1 MATSLLR
8 TTPSLTPQEVFDAFQ
23 SDESQTLR
31 GFKSG
36 LSGLSA
42 GSYASEALAQ
52 EQAKDPVWK
61 ETRDR
66 ALAIQERAAAQGPR
80 ISSLRDIA
88 NTGDA
93 LDYAGGTIG
102 QGVASMLPTLAT
114 ALLTRGR
121 GKLAAPTAFAGAAL
135 SGYKTQRDQA
145 VMGQYQDPTLAAASA
160 EDRDTAATGTG
171 ILGAGLEA
179 AVPAGLAA
187 SMFRK
192 PVASFASNVAR
203 DAVEEAATEGA
214 QQLVSYGGEKYLD
227 ADRELDPWDLVD
239 AAVAGGLTGGT
250 MSAAVRAPAH
260 LAAGAA
266 SVLPEIKKP
275 GSPGKP
281 AAGPFVLEPDGGA
294 PGGGGGFDGVVDRM
308 KKAAQSAASPADFLK
323 NVFAG
328 TPEDMAAA
336 DLRPDSEDPSV
347 LNAADPEAAI
357 NARDAHFAE
366 RAKMY
371 AEELLKNPDISANT
385 KQRVIDM
392 NGDYSSKAN
401 RVFVASNLATHLVG
415 KKITKGI
422 NDLGSLADTLAG
434 TVKDAVTGTKKNNLQ
449 EIPLAEAAPLV
460 EMLASK
466 LGNNA
471 ANAPT
476 LARQLLAAANR
487 IPTGAV
493 IDPESDRRLK
503 NLSSVIDDEMLDMVT
518 ELSGSEGLREAINKV
533 RSIPS
538 AESDVEKAAGGS
550 FLESMLTD
558 KNTDPQI
565 TRGLAKYVD
574 ELGLKLKGMNPTQ
587 KTNALRGLSAAFGS
601 VKNAQTV
608 AEYYGNLRREAFDK
622 EAVRDELADD
632 RPESEKLALDESS
645 ETTDDYEGTAD
656 EDFEAARQGLTTR
669 EGPPES
675 TYTFQD
681 AKKLRPFR
689 AFESSTLAGGK
700 QRRTAVQEAINL
712 KGKTPGAY
720 VRPVKMSE
728 YVSDTKG
735 DPEAEV
741 KRLAA
746 DVKERIAEHKDR
758 KGEDRT
764 AQINTLKGEL
774 ELMRS
779 EYKRGGAKAVLDQ
792 YEVLQS
798 SASEQNDTVA
808 TDKDLKEYANLAES
822 GDARNTQ
829 IVFQRKDG
837 TKLKLSAESMW
848 GARGKKE
855 GSGKGERADS
865 RAKRLFYDAVS
876 SVLAR
881 PEIEKLV
888 TPLENVTVD
897 RKLGIVAKKKS
908 NPDYVRKVAAA
919 LKAAR
924 GDLKAFDA
932 ALNGTKPSKG
942 TTSKV
947 GGLVDIYIA
956 KENERDALD
965 AFVNDSIADLEK
977 LLDQSREGEGLFA
990 KNLPA
995 QAVAREQVRM
1005 LRAAK
1010 GKIDEVKFDEQF
1022 EANTSDVPGIPGTK
1036 EELVDDSDA
1045 APGVKEAK
1053 KKGPRLVEEDTGL
1066 AVGQEK
1072 RKLTPS
1078 AAERDAGKQSSQ
1090 NKQTDTETV
1099 MTVRAAIRSL
1109 FNTSLDSFVVV
1120 RRTAEQ
1126 LFAAAG
1132 INPAELPA
1140 GVLFSY
1146 SDTQKSADA
1155 SVRDFATYI
1164 NTKLDADGL
1173 PYISKETRTDGDVN
1187 AIATKFLNAVAED
1200 PRLLIDPVNSKKLSV
1215 SQYLVDE
1222 ETGDAIDPNDPSQ
1235 HWRLSDIGR
1244 HVAAA
1249 VTSGSIS
1256 DALAVE
1262 ATRITEGRNSAIADL
1277 IRVLGESGV
1286 GTPVE
1291 RARVVIAAS
1300 KYATSGTY
1308 SPTSGE
1314 VRVRADEIGDNRHGV
1329 TMNEAIAKEI
1339 VKELRA
1345 GKGMKAAMKAATAT
1359 SVEAARRSNKHANTT
1374 GWVEFKKGSSP
1385 EVLNRAMN
1393 GTGWCTGFTDISFA
1407 ASQISQGSFW
1417 AYYED
1422 GEPQIGMRTEDG
1434 RMGEPPR
1441 GRLEGQ
1447 RLPPKYAGI
1456 AADFLEKGGKVTGGE
1471 EFLEAR
1477 REKLAMRAILASEG
1491 EISPEQFRDAVRVVV
1506 GKDGEVTFGAING
1519 EKYGAKDVVFP
1530 ASRIPP
1536 QFRGVVGAMENAAVV
1551 RFNASS
1557 LPSGLREVRG
1567 HLVADDLTS
1576 APELREVGK
1585 NLYADALTSAPELRK
1600 VGKNLSTISLTSAP
1614 ELREVGG
1621 RLVADALTSV
1631 PKLER
1636 VGEDMEANALTSA
1649 PELREV
1655 GGHLYAD
1662 ALTFAPELREV
1673 GGIMFTDALTSA
1685 PKLSVP
1691 LDELRKRRDD
1701 YYPSEDIPFSRDA
1714 SGKVQG
1720 FVYKK
1725 KAYLAADNIERNRA
1739 RGVLMHELGE
1749 HLGDLRGLLGD
1760 ANYAK
1765 LFKAVEGW
1773 ANSAGKE
1780 GEIAKA
1786 AIRRAKESGNYETE
1800 LLAYAIEEAVNAGVK
1815 PTAEGVVGKWLEA
1828 VMNAFKAAL
1837 KRLTG
1842 ADMNLTAQDLVDLA
1856 HGTALRGPIR
1866 EMVAEPRGTKNSTT
1880 KNSFAGNR
1888 VNPTMAHFAE
1898 QALEGGVPA
1907 DQVWAQTGWFRGPDG
1922 KMRTEIRTPK
1932 LEAAL
1937 RERLTNKA
1945 TRDKPFKIWDVLK
1958 DIPAFAAYSKTF
1970 LKDVTVIPDT
1980 PDSESSMMMELTGVA
1995 GSYNPETKEINL
2007 GRAGAILGEIE
2018 KRVGAPKF
2026 TKRVRALAA
2035 ESDSFLLDMA
2045 GVIDSFIKD
2054 GVITRQELNGLAIEG
2069 TISTAM
2075 HELQHA
2081 LQHVDGFENGGNP
2094 AMAVIAKYGNPD
2106 EYLKAAR
2113 EEDFETMDAISEQAF
2128 SVMRSEMGPLTE
2140 ADESTYM
2147 HKLYESIIGEVE
2159 AADVQ
2164 SRMDLSDKEAANLK
2178 PALADAKREFLRSIA
2193 VAEALSLS
2201 RASAMNAG
2209 KKPNLKTSKKD
2220 ILAEITRI
2228 RGKDVRV
2235 KFKTFLGGGA
2245 SGAYTIS
2252 NDKIQRLIE
2261 ISMHAANPM
2270 GVAWHESL
2278 HDFFAMLNENPTER
2292 SIKKDLIDASKAY
2305 HVNKQLKKLLEGH
2318 PEAIKQLDN
2327 DEERVAYMY
2336 QFWAEGLLKL
2346 GPNTNGI
2353 FDRLRKMFRDM
2364 LKLVGAEDR
2373 AADLLGA
2380 LHEGK
2385 FADPSTVSEV
2395 LSDLGADR
2403 FQNKLNAGA
2412 PVLAQAL
2419 SRAVEAAPDRLRAF
2433 KNDKINELAD
2443 KFSSEK
2449 GKTGFIQKR
2458 DQQGNMWGNKLAGI
2472 LAGTSASERTTA
2484 RKNLQ
2489 AMKAPVSKLEQ
2500 DLSQFFRDMHDYMT
2514 QAKVQTFDSETNQWV
2529 PLRQVK
2535 NYFPRVFDRAAIL
2548 DNKDEFV
2555 ELLRK
2560 HGDMSAKNAGK
2571 IVDALT
2577 HGTGQLDLV
2586 ENEHSLGFTPY
2597 AQAVQD
2603 RKLTFI
2609 NASNAAEFAKFQSP
2623 DLADITT
2630 GYVKQ
2635 AVHRAEYTREF
2646 GNDGEKI
2653 VELIK
2658 ASGIK
2663 DKKELE
2669 DIGKVVQGLEGSL
2682 GHEMSSSTKELMS
2695 SILTLQHMVILPMAL
2710 FSQMIDPVV
2719 MAARSGDLKD
2729 AGKAYMTAVKRLV
2742 GKKVDGEELATTL
2755 GIISQDTVLEAM
2767 GMAYGATQM
2776 SRSMRNINRTFFKY
2790 NGLQGWNNSMRIAAT
2805 AAGERYLIS
2814 NKDNAKALSELGL
2827 KSGDITVL
2835 PSGRLDTS
2843 SPELQQAMFRFV
2855 DQAVLRPSASNRP
2868 VWMSDPRFLL
2878 VAHLKQFTFAMH
2890 NVVLKRAKNELA
2902 DGNPKPWAILLLA
2915 LPTILAADMAKF
2927 ALSGNLPDS
2936 WGFMDY
2942 LNHAVERS
2950 GLLGLGDF
2958 TAQAQRGVGQGKM
2971 PGEALLGPSFEHL
2984 MEVLRWIGGDP
2995 RTGVTD
3001 VIDRTVPGARFV

>member
-1 MATSLLR
+1 MTKSALL
-8 TTPSLTPQEVFDAFQ
+8 TASSSANEPFSMFTAPSLTATEVQDSFYAD
-23 SDESQTLR
+23 DGQTLR

-36 LSGLSA
+36 ISGLGSA
-42 GSYASEALAQ
+42 ALASEALAQ
-52 EQAKDPVWK
+52 EQARDPAWRV
-61 ETRDR
+61 TRDL
-66 ALAIQERAAAQGPR
+66 ALRQQEEAAAQGPR

-145 VMGQYQDPTLAAASA
+145 VVGQYQDPTLAAASA
-160 EDRDTAATGTG
+160 EDRDIAATGTG

-192 PVASFASNVAR
+192 PVTSFASNVAR
-203 DAVEEAATEGA
+203 DTVGEAATETA

-227 ADRELDPWDLVD
+227 ADRELDPWDLAD
-239 AAVAGGLTGGT
+239 AAVAGGLTGGA

-260 LAAGAA
+260 IAA
-266 SVLPEIKKP
+266 SAANAMPVKSPTEP
-275 GSPGKP
+275 GTP
-281 AAGPFVLEPDGGA
+281 AAEPFVLEPDGGA
-294 PGGGGGFDGVVDRM
+294 PSGGGGGFDDVVDRM
-308 KKAAQSAASPADFLK
+308 RKAAQSAASPADFLK

-371 AEELLKNPDISANT
+371 AEELLKNPDISAGT

-449 EIPLAEAAPLV
+449 EIPLAELAPLV
-460 EMLASK
+460 EMIASK
-466 LGNNA
+466 MGNNA

-493 IDPESDRRLK
+493 IDPESDRRLR
-503 NLSSVIDDEMLDMVT
+503 NLNSVVDDEMLDMVT
-518 ELSGSEGLREAINKV
+518 ELSDSEGLREAINKV

-550 FLESMLTD
+550 FLESMLVD

-574 ELGLKLKGMNPTQ
+574 ELGLKLKGMNLTQ
-587 KTNALRGLSAAFGS
+587 KTNELRGLSVAFGS

-622 EAVRDELADD
+622 EAGRDELADD
-632 RPESEKLALDESS
+632 RPESDKLALDESS

-675 TYTFQD
+675 TYIFQD

-712 KGKTPGAY
+712 KGKSPGAY

-746 DVKERIAEHKDR
+746 DVKERIAEHEAR

-808 TDKDLKEYANLAES
+808 TDKDLKEYGQLADH
-822 GDARNTQ
+822 GDARDTH

-865 RAKRLFYDAVS
+865 RAKRLFADAVA

-947 GGLVDIYIA
+947 DGLVDNYIA

-1005 LRAAK
+1005 LRVAK

-1022 EANTSDVPGIPGTK
+1022 EERDNNRSGIPG
-1036 EELVDDSDA
+1036 EEMQDIDFAGAYRRLEISRSEIKHAIDVAEDA
-1045 APGVKEAK
+1045 GDMEAISALDKKLDQNYRQYAELEKREAK
-1053 KKGPRLVEEDTGL
+1053 NASYRGTGWREREDSGKGPRLVEEDTGL

-1078 AAERDAGKQSSQ
+1078 AAERDAAKAKEELTVPKVTLPKTSPYTAKDQAKSDKANKFIGRGSSGSAAADYDKEWAP
-1090 NKQTDTETV
+1090 NFVELSKDTEYAPGWHAV
-1099 MTVRAAIRSL
+1099 
-1109 FNTSLDSFVVV
+1109 FEDDDDYGQP
-1120 RRTAEQ
+1120 TARLSDEVYATKAEA
-1126 LFAAAG
+1126 AAAG
-1132 INPAELPA
+1132 
-1140 GVLFSY
+1140 
-1146 SDTQKSADA
+1146 
-1155 SVRDFATYI
+1155 DFGA
-1164 NTKLDADGL
+1164 
-1173 PYISKETRTDGDVN
+1173 
-1187 AIATKFLNAVAED
+1187 KF
-1200 PRLLIDPVNSKKLSV
+1200 
-1215 SQYLVDE
+1215 
-1222 ETGDAIDPNDPSQ
+1222 
-1235 HWRLSDIGR
+1235 
-1244 HVAAA
+1244 
-1249 VTSGSIS
+1249 
-1256 DALAVE
+1256 VE
-1262 ATRITEGRNSAIADL
+1262 AK
-1277 IRVLGESGV
+1277 
-1286 GTPVE
+1286 
-1291 RARVVIAAS
+1291 RA
-1300 KYATSGTY
+1300 
-1308 SPTSGE
+1308 
-1314 VRVRADEIGDNRHGV
+1314 
-1329 TMNEAIAKEI
+1329 
-1339 VKELRA
+1339 
-1345 GKGMKAAMKAATAT
+1345 
-1359 SVEAARRSNKHANTT
+1359 
-1374 GWVEFKKGSSP
+1374 
-1385 EVLNRAMN
+1385 
-1393 GTGWCTGFTDISFA
+1393 
-1407 ASQISQGSFW
+1407 
-1417 AYYED
+1417 
-1422 GEPQIGMRTEDG
+1422 
-1434 RMGEPPR
+1434 
-1441 GRLEGQ
+1441 
-1447 RLPPKYAGI
+1447 
-1456 AADFLEKGGKVTGGE
+1456 
-1471 EFLEAR
+1471 
-1477 REKLAMRAILASEG
+1477 
-1491 EISPEQFRDAVRVVV
+1491 
-1506 GKDGEVTFGAING
+1506 
-1519 EKYGAKDVVFP
+1519 
-1530 ASRIPP
+1530 
-1536 QFRGVVGAMENAAVV
+1536 
-1551 RFNASS
+1551 
-1557 LPSGLREVRG
+1557 
-1567 HLVADDLTS
+1567 
-1576 APELREVGK
+1576 
-1585 NLYADALTSAPELRK
+1585 
-1600 VGKNLSTISLTSAP
+1600 
-1614 ELREVGG
+1614 
-1621 RLVADALTSV
+1621 
-1631 PKLER
+1631 
-1636 VGEDMEANALTSA
+1636 
-1649 PELREV
+1649 
-1655 GGHLYAD
+1655 
-1662 ALTFAPELREV
+1662 
-1673 GGIMFTDALTSA
+1673 
-1685 PKLSVP
+1685 
-1691 LDELRKRRDD
+1691 
-1701 YYPSEDIPFSRDA
+1701 
-1714 SGKVQG
+1714 
-1720 FVYKK
+1720 
-1725 KAYLAADNIERNRA
+1725 
-1739 RGVLMHELGE
+1739 
-1749 HLGDLRGLLGD
+1749 
-1760 ANYAK
+1760 
-1765 LFKAVEGW
+1765 
-1773 ANSAGKE
+1773 
-1780 GEIAKA
+1780 
-1786 AIRRAKESGNYETE
+1786 
-1800 LLAYAIEEAVNAGVK
+1800 
-1815 PTAEGVVGKWLEA
+1815 
-1828 VMNAFKAAL
+1828 
-1837 KRLTG
+1837 
-1842 ADMNLTAQDLVDLA
+1842 
-1856 HGTALRGPIR
+1856 
-1866 EMVAEPRGTKNSTT
+1866 TKNSTT

-1888 VNPTMAHFAE
+1888 VDPAMARFAE
-1898 QALEGGVPA
+1898 QALEGGVPV

-1922 KMRTEIRTPK
+1922 KMRTEIRSPK

-1945 TRDKPFKIWDVLK
+1945 TRDKPFKIWDILK

-1970 LKDVTVIPDT
+1970 LKDVMVT
-1980 PDSESSMMMELTGVA
+1980 PSNSDSVDSMMMELSGVA

-2035 ESDSFLLDMA
+2035 DSFMLDM
-2045 GVIDSFIKD
+2045 GSIIESFIKD
-2054 GVITRQELNGLAIEG
+2054 GVIDARDVDKLAIEG
-2069 TISTAM
+2069 AISTAM

-2113 EEDFETMDAISEQAF
+2113 EEDFGTMDAISEQAF
-2128 SVMRSEMGPLTE
+2128 SVMRAEMGPLTE

-2164 SRMDLSDKEAANLK
+2164 SRMDLSDEEAANLK

-2201 RASAMNAG
+2201 RASAMNTK

-2228 RGKDVRV
+2228 RGKDVIV
-2235 KFKTFLGGGA
+2235 QFKKFLEGGA

-2270 GVAWHESL
+2270 SVAWHESL
-2278 HDFFAMLNENPTER
+2278 HDFFAMLDENPTER

-2353 FDRLRKMFRDM
+2353 FDRIRKMFRDI

-2419 SRAVEAAPDRLRAF
+2419 SRVFEAAPDRLRAF
-2433 KNDKINELAD
+2433 HNDKISELAD

-2458 DQQGNMWGNKLAGI
+2458 FQQGGVWENKLAGI

-2514 QAKVQTFDSETNQWV
+2514 QAGVKTFDSETSTWV

-2535 NYFPRVFDRAAIL
+2535 DYFPRVFDRAAIL
-2548 DNKDEFV
+2548 GNAYEFTQ
-2555 ELLRK
+2555 LLRK
-2560 HGDMSAKNAGK
+2560 HSNMDAKSAGK

-2695 SILTLQHMVILPMAL
+2695 SIMTLQNMVILPMAL

-2742 GKKVDGEELATTL
+2742 GKKVDGEELAATL
-2755 GIISQDTVLEAM
+2755 GIISQDSVLEAM

-2776 SRSMRNINRTFFKY
+2776 SKGMRNINRTFFKY

-2805 AAGERYLIS
+2805 AAGERYLIAHKS
-2814 NKDNAKALSELGL
+2814 DEKALSELGL
-2827 KSGDITVL
+2827 KPADIEVL

-2890 NVVLKRAKNELA
+2890 NVVLKRANEQLD
-2902 DGNPKPWAILLLA
+2902 DGNPKPWGILLLA

-2958 TAQAQRGVGQGKM
+2958 TVQAQRGVGMGHA
-2971 PGEALLGPSFEHL
+2971 PGEQLLGPTFEHL

-2995 RTGVTD
+2995 RTGAAD
-3001 VIDRTVPGARFV
+3001 VIDRTVPGMRFV

>member
-1 MATSLLR
+1 
-8 TTPSLTPQEVFDAFQ
+8 
-23 SDESQTLR
+23 
-31 GFKSG
+31 
-36 LSGLSA
+36 
-42 GSYASEALAQ
+42 
-52 EQAKDPVWK
+52 
-61 ETRDR
+61 
-66 ALAIQERAAAQGPR
+66 
-80 ISSLRDIA
+80 
-88 NTGDA
+88 
-93 LDYAGGTIG
+93 
-102 QGVASMLPTLAT
+102 
-114 ALLTRGR
+114 
-121 GKLAAPTAFAGAAL
+121 
-135 SGYKTQRDQA
+135 
-145 VMGQYQDPTLAAASA
+145 MG
-160 EDRDTAATGTG
+160 
-171 ILGAGLEA
+171 
-179 AVPAGLAA
+179 
-187 SMFRK
+187 
-192 PVASFASNVAR
+192 
-203 DAVEEAATEGA
+203 
-214 QQLVSYGGEKYLD
+214 
-227 ADRELDPWDLVD
+227 
-239 AAVAGGLTGGT
+239 
-250 MSAAVRAPAH
+250 
-260 LAAGAA
+260 
-266 SVLPEIKKP
+266 
-275 GSPGKP
+275 
-281 AAGPFVLEPDGGA
+281 
-294 PGGGGGFDGVVDRM
+294 
-308 KKAAQSAASPADFLK
+308 
-323 NVFAG
+323 
-328 TPEDMAAA
+328 
-336 DLRPDSEDPSV
+336 
-347 LNAADPEAAI
+347 
-357 NARDAHFAE
+357 
-366 RAKMY
+366 
-371 AEELLKNPDISANT
+371 
-385 KQRVIDM
+385 
-392 NGDYSSKAN
+392 
-401 RVFVASNLATHLVG
+401 
-415 KKITKGI
+415 
-422 NDLGSLADTLAG
+422 
-434 TVKDAVTGTKKNNLQ
+434 
-449 EIPLAEAAPLV
+449 
-460 EMLASK
+460 
-466 LGNNA
+466 
-471 ANAPT
+471 
-476 LARQLLAAANR
+476 
-487 IPTGAV
+487 
-493 IDPESDRRLK
+493 K
-503 NLSSVIDDEMLDMVT
+503 NL
-518 ELSGSEGLREAINKV
+518 
-533 RSIPS
+533 
-538 AESDVEKAAGGS
+538 
-550 FLESMLTD
+550 
-558 KNTDPQI
+558 
-565 TRGLAKYVD
+565 Y
-574 ELGLKLKGMNPTQ
+574 
-587 KTNALRGLSAAFGS
+587 
-601 VKNAQTV
+601 
-608 AEYYGNLRREAFDK
+608 
-622 EAVRDELADD
+622 
-632 RPESEKLALDESS
+632 
-645 ETTDDYEGTAD
+645 
-656 EDFEAARQGLTTR
+656 
-669 EGPPES
+669 
-675 TYTFQD
+675 
-681 AKKLRPFR
+681 
-689 AFESSTLAGGK
+689 
-700 QRRTAVQEAINL
+700 
-712 KGKTPGAY
+712 
-720 VRPVKMSE
+720 
-728 YVSDTKG
+728 
-735 DPEAEV
+735 
-741 KRLAA
+741 
-746 DVKERIAEHKDR
+746 
-758 KGEDRT
+758 
-764 AQINTLKGEL
+764 
-774 ELMRS
+774 
-779 EYKRGGAKAVLDQ
+779 
-792 YEVLQS
+792 
-798 SASEQNDTVA
+798 
-808 TDKDLKEYANLAES
+808 
-822 GDARNTQ
+822 
-829 IVFQRKDG
+829 
-837 TKLKLSAESMW
+837 
-848 GARGKKE
+848 
-855 GSGKGERADS
+855 
-865 RAKRLFYDAVS
+865 
-876 SVLAR
+876 
-881 PEIEKLV
+881 
-888 TPLENVTVD
+888 
-897 RKLGIVAKKKS
+897 
-908 NPDYVRKVAAA
+908 
-919 LKAAR
+919 
-924 GDLKAFDA
+924 
-932 ALNGTKPSKG
+932 
-942 TTSKV
+942 
-947 GGLVDIYIA
+947 
-956 KENERDALD
+956 
-965 AFVNDSIADLEK
+965 
-977 LLDQSREGEGLFA
+977 
-990 KNLPA
+990 
-995 QAVAREQVRM
+995 
-1005 LRAAK
+1005 
-1010 GKIDEVKFDEQF
+1010 
-1022 EANTSDVPGIPGTK
+1022 
-1036 EELVDDSDA
+1036 
-1045 APGVKEAK
+1045 
-1053 KKGPRLVEEDTGL
+1053 
-1066 AVGQEK
+1066 
-1072 RKLTPS
+1072 
-1078 AAERDAGKQSSQ
+1078 
-1090 NKQTDTETV
+1090 
-1099 MTVRAAIRSL
+1099 
-1109 FNTSLDSFVVV
+1109 
-1120 RRTAEQ
+1120 
-1126 LFAAAG
+1126 
-1132 INPAELPA
+1132 
-1140 GVLFSY
+1140 
-1146 SDTQKSADA
+1146 ADA
-1155 SVRDFATYI
+1155 
-1164 NTKLDADGL
+1164 
-1173 PYISKETRTDGDVN
+1173 
-1187 AIATKFLNAVAED
+1187 
-1200 PRLLIDPVNSKKLSV
+1200 
-1215 SQYLVDE
+1215 
-1222 ETGDAIDPNDPSQ
+1222 
-1235 HWRLSDIGR
+1235 
-1244 HVAAA
+1244 
-1249 VTSGSIS
+1249 
-1256 DALAVE
+1256 
-1262 ATRITEGRNSAIADL
+1262 
-1277 IRVLGESGV
+1277 
-1286 GTPVE
+1286 
-1291 RARVVIAAS
+1291 
-1300 KYATSGTY
+1300 
-1308 SPTSGE
+1308 
-1314 VRVRADEIGDNRHGV
+1314 
-1329 TMNEAIAKEI
+1329 
-1339 VKELRA
+1339 
-1345 GKGMKAAMKAATAT
+1345 
-1359 SVEAARRSNKHANTT
+1359 
-1374 GWVEFKKGSSP
+1374 
-1385 EVLNRAMN
+1385 
-1393 GTGWCTGFTDISFA
+1393 
-1407 ASQISQGSFW
+1407 
-1417 AYYED
+1417 
-1422 GEPQIGMRTEDG
+1422 
-1434 RMGEPPR
+1434 
-1441 GRLEGQ
+1441 
-1447 RLPPKYAGI
+1447 
-1456 AADFLEKGGKVTGGE
+1456 
-1471 EFLEAR
+1471 
-1477 REKLAMRAILASEG
+1477 
-1491 EISPEQFRDAVRVVV
+1491 
-1506 GKDGEVTFGAING
+1506 
-1519 EKYGAKDVVFP
+1519 
-1530 ASRIPP
+1530 
-1536 QFRGVVGAMENAAVV
+1536 
-1551 RFNASS
+1551 
-1557 LPSGLREVRG
+1557 
-1567 HLVADDLTS
+1567 LTS

-1585 NLYADALTSAPELRK
+1585 NLYADDLTSAPELRK
-1600 VGKNLSTISLTSAP
+1600 
-1614 ELREVGG
+1614 VGG